1 MSNVAQNAQPMASA
15 LLDPLNDLQSLAHTL
30 FLSLSPVQTK
40 PPPPPPLQAFLSC
53 DHVLASA
60 VNLAYTHQTKQ
71 RRIESLENEILE
83 LDRKWGEICTELAE
97 EKQELEDMIEEGDER
112 IKAIEAAKK
121 GEHPCPFPLELSK
134 LSFSIHSIPRT
145 FGLRPK
151 P

>member
-1 MSNVAQNAQPMASA
+1 MSNVAQDAQPMASA

-53 DHVLASA
+53 DQVLASA

-83 LDRKWGEICTELAE
+83 LDRKWREICTELAE

-121 GEHPCPFPLELSK
+121 GAHPCPFPLKLSK
-134 LSFSIHSIPRT
+134 QLLSVHPISRT
-145 FGLRPK
+145 FGLRSK